1 MTRGVN
7 KIILLGNIGQDPVI
21 RFTPAGEAVATLSLA
36 TSEKWKDQHGQQQER
51 TEWHRVVIFGKLAE
65 IARQYVHK
73 GSKVYI
79 EGKIQTRK
87 WQDNNGQD
95 RYTTEVVVS
104 GFGGQLQIL
113 DKLNNQ
119 PAQQNQHPQ
128 NPAPNTANGNQ
139 PQPRQNQY
147 NANHNGGQPQHQPQP
162 TGGYDDFDDS
172 IPF

>member
-1 MTRGVN
+1 M
-7 KIILLGNIGQDPVI
+7 KA
-21 RFTPAGEAVATLSLA
+21 RFKPAS
-36 TSEKWKDQHGQQQER
+36 
-51 TEWHRVVIFGKLAE
+51 
-65 IARQYVHK
+65 
-73 GSKVYI
+73 
-79 EGKIQTRK
+79 K

-104 GFGGQLQIL
+104 GFGGQLQLL

-147 NANHNGGQPQHQPQP
+147 NNSNNNGGQPQP